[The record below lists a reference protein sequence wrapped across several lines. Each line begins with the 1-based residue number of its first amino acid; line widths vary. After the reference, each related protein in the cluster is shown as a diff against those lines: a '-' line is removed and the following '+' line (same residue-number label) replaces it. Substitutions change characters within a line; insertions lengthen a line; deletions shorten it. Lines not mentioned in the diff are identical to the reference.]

1 MSGAEYQQKLIR
13 FNSTEKY
20 RQEMEFLLHVMAP
33 KKGERILDY
42 GCGTGRMVWHIR
54 KETEAQSY
62 GYDVRNFREIDDHLL
77 FRDAFDFKFHK
88 VYFMHSLAHI
98 KNVSETISKLRCMLE
113 PSGEV
118 YVITPSKQWIL
129 LQNNV
134 NYTPDPTVHQHFNMA
149 QLVELFSSS
158 GFWTDLIVPF
168 GDRCEDQHERIFLKA
183 CLTPPTPC

>member
-20 RQEMEFLLHVMAP
+20 RQEMEFLLNMMTP

-54 KETEAQSY
+54 MRSEAHSY

-77 FRDAFDFKFHK
+77 FRNSFDFRFHK

-98 KNVSETISKLRCMLE
+98 KNAKAELIKLKTLLE
-113 PSGEV
+113 PNATV
-118 YVITPSKQWIL
+118 YVITPSRVWL
-129 LQNNV
+129 SLQNKAG
-134 NYTPDPTVHQHFNMA
+134 YDPDPTVVEHFDMA
-149 QLVELFSSS
+149 SLIKLFSDA
-158 GFWTDLIVPF
+158 GFWI
-168 GDRCEDQHERIFLKA
+168 DQCGQLGEYCGQQRERIFLKA
-183 CLTPPTPC
+183 SLTPPNAC